1 MPRIKCVTTGT
12 RARAVKQKQPYNKGV
27 APEGTCPQLYNTSL
41 KTWASSMMWSPII
54 LFFAAATTAAFSP
67 SSYHQNNVAI
77 RGGSRTSSS
86 YPLFMNKKKKKSTN
100 DNKPNNSKGFG
111 SSGGGGFSSDTA
123 TTLIKPKTTSNF
135 QYAGTIRPGLQSP
148 KRIVPSEKIVFP
160 DYALDGVPK
169 NRPALFPWVIEV
181 KKADEIEKMRLAG
194 RCAREVLD
202 LAGRAVKPG
211 ITT

>member
-1 MPRIKCVTTGT
+1 
-12 RARAVKQKQPYNKGV
+12 
-27 APEGTCPQLYNTSL
+27 
-41 KTWASSMMWSPII
+41 MWSPII
-54 LFFAAATTAAFSP
+54 LILAAATTAAFSP
-67 SSYHQNNVAI
+67 SSSRQYHQNNVAI

-86 YPLFMNKKKKKSTN
+86 HPLFMNKKKKKSTN

-123 TTLIKPKTTSNF
+123 TTTLIKPKTTSNF

>member
-1 MPRIKCVTTGT
+1 M
-12 RARAVKQKQPYNKGV
+12 RAKQATP
-27 APEGTCPQLYNTSL
+27 LRTS
-41 KTWASSMMWSPII
+41 ASSMMWSPII
-54 LFFAAATTAAFSP
+54 LILAAATTAAFSP
-67 SSYHQNNVAI
+67 SSSRQYHQNNVAI

-86 YPLFMNKKKKKSTN
+86 YPLFMNKKKKKRTSN
-100 DNKPNNSKGFG
+100 NKPNNSKGFG
-111 SSGGGGFSSDTA
+111 SSGGGGVSTDITTSSSSTSTA

-148 KRIVPSEKIVFP
+148 KRIVPSENIVFP

-202 LAGRAVKPG
+202 VAGRAVKPG